1 MCRRRLSAMVQTVP
15 LNSRATLISRGATSS
30 ILRVRNCIQY
40 LFYVKITKKLCVI
53 RELVY
58 ICRKKERLMKYL
70 DPKADLTFK
79 KVFGEHPDLVKSL
92 LNALL
97 PFKSEEEEITSV
109 TYLTPEMVPQTPTR
123 KYSIVD
129 VRCED
134 AQGRQFI
141 VEMQMVWSVEFKQR
155 VLFNAS
161 KAYVKQL
168 NRGEDYSLLKP
179 VYSLNLVNE
188 VFEPELEDYYH
199 YYHLVHEEH
208 TDKVIDGLHLVFV
221 ELPKFTPHTFTEK
234 KMQVLWLRY
243 LTEIDEKTK
252 EVPAE
257 LLASPEIAK
266 AVSEIEESAYTEEEL
281 LGYDDFWD
289 AVSVEKTLAGRLDRL
304 TKANDDAVEKLKAT
318 SCQLK
323 EAEEQR
329 KEAEE
334 QRKEAEKQRKEAE
347 EQRKEAEEQ
356 RKEAEERL
364 IKANEEKLQSAKKL
378 LEAGVSEEI
387 VASTLNLSM
396 EQIKK
401 MN

>member
-15 LNSRATLISRGATSS
+15 LISRATLISRVSTSS
-30 ILRVRNCIQY
+30 ILRGRNCIQY

-208 TDKVIDGLHLVFV
+208 TDKVIDGLHLIFV

-334 QRKEAEKQRKEAE
+334 
-347 EQRKEAEEQ
+347 
-356 RKEAEERL
+356 RL

-396 EQIKK
+396 ELIKK

>member
-1 MCRRRLSAMVQTVP
+1 M
-15 LNSRATLISRGATSS
+15 
-30 ILRVRNCIQY
+30 
-40 LFYVKITKKLCVI
+40 
-53 RELVY
+53 
-58 ICRKKERLMKYL
+58 

-79 KVFGEHPDLVKSL
+79 KVFGEHPELVKSL

-141 VEMQMVWSVEFKQR
+141 VEMQMVWSAEFKQR

-161 KAYVKQL
+161 KACVKQL

-188 VFEPELEDYYH
+188 VFEPELDDYYH

-208 TDKVIDGLHLVFV
+208 TEKVIDGLHLVFV

-257 LLASPEIAK
+257 LLANPEIAK

-281 LGYDDFWD
+281 LGYDEFWD
-289 AVSVEKTLAGRLDRL
+289 MVSVEKTLAGRLERL
-304 TKANDDAVEKLKAT
+304 TKANDDTEEKLKAT
-318 SCQLK
+318 SSQLK

-334 QRKEAEKQRKEAE
+334 QRKEAE
-347 EQRKEAEEQ
+347 EQLK
-356 RKEAEERL
+356 
-364 IKANEEKLQSAKKL
+364 KANEEKLQSAKKL
-378 LEAGVSEEI
+378 LQAGVSADI

-396 EQIKK
+396 DEIKIH
-401 MN
+401 